1 MIEYMH
7 SMPIVLNKVKWEEE
21 EEELEELEEE
31 EEEKELEE
39 EEELEEEILLEMAT
53 WSRDEKVLRG

>member
-1 MIEYMH
+1 MIEHMH
-7 SMPIVLNKVKWEEE
+7 SMPIVLNKVRWEEE

-39 EEELEEEILLEMAT
+39 E
-53 WSRDEKVLRG
+53 